1 MSDAPPNWAQDDPSQ
16 PDYIANRDKAELQIL
31 VNGEEFTQTDEG
43 VVEPLQLKAGS
54 NIQLE
59 KTVEKLGG
67 VDVNT
72 ITINA
77 TGGGESAGV
86 SGIQVDDLE
95 LTGKVSFRAGS
106 GAYIY
111 AEKLE
116 NGESIISIATGVI
129 DPEEST
135 YVAGDGIELVKKE
148 DKYAI
153 SIAGNIQADKIAT
166 VYASS
171 LINDTEQILILNGGK
186 SNGYY

>member
-31 VNGEEFTQTDEG
+31 VNGEEFTQTNEG
-43 VVEPLQLKAGS
+43 VVEPLQFRAGS
-54 NIQLE
+54 NISLE
-59 KTVEKLGG
+59 KTVENFDGT
-67 VDVNT
+67 DINT
-72 ITINA
+72 ITI
-77 TGGGESAGV
+77 SAVDIEEGV
-86 SGIQVDDLE
+86 TGIQVDNLE
-95 LTGKVSFRAGS
+95 LTGKVSFKAGQ
-106 GAYIY
+106 GAHVF

-116 NGESIISIATGVI
+116 NGDSVISIATGI
-129 DPEEST
+129 INPEEST
-135 YVAGDGIELVKKE
+135 YIAGDGIKLTKTE

-153 SIAGNIQADKIAT
+153 SLAGGIEAEKIAT